1 MKLVI
6 LNLTNQT
13 VHYLSHPLSEVF
25 YLPRPRGRREMA
37 FSPPTWLR
45 RNGFLSSHMAQE
57 WGSFLLKCMD
67 LSSLLVSTKME
78 IFIAHEFDI
87 SNHKTHKC

>member
-13 VHYLSHPLSEVF
+13 VHYVSHPLSEVF
-25 YLPRPRGRREMA
+25 YLPRPRGRSEMA

-45 RNGFLSSHMAQE
+45 NEALFCWNAWTWVHCWWVL
-57 WGSFLLKCMD
+57 
-67 LSSLLVSTKME
+67 
-78 IFIAHEFDI
+78 
-87 SNHKTHKC
+87 